1 MFIDLYSYQ
10 NLILFVARVALGIT
24 FIKHG
29 WPKIKKPL
37 GMKDWLK
44 SMNFPLPGFLSV
56 VVAAVEFFG
65 GILVLVGFY
74 AETAALLIA
83 INMGVAALVRK
94 FKQKDK
100 WLGGYEL
107 DLALMSL
114 ALMLA
119 LYGAGDWAL
128 GY

>member
-10 NLILFVARVALGIT
+10 NLIFFIARIVLGIT
-24 FIKHG
+24 FVKHG

-37 GMKDWLK
+37 GMKPWLK
-44 SMNFPLPGFLSV
+44 ELKFPLPGFLSV
-56 VVAAVEFFG
+56 IVAVVEFFG
-65 GILVLVGFY
+65 GIFILIGFY
-74 AETAALLIA
+74 AEAAAFLIA
-83 INMGVAALVRK
+83 LNMGVAALVRK

-100 WLGGYEL
+100 WLDGYEL

-119 LYGAGDWAL
+119 LYGAGDWSI

>member
-1 MFIDLYSYQ
+1 M
-10 NLILFVARVALGIT
+10 T
-24 FIKHG
+24 
-29 WPKIKKPL
+29 P
-37 GMKDWLK
+37 WLK
-44 SMNFPLPGFLSV
+44 ELKFPLPGFLSV
-56 VVAAVEFFG
+56 VVAMVEFFG
-65 GILVLVGFY
+65 GILILIGFY
-74 AETAALLIA
+74 AETAAFLIA
-83 INMGVAALVRK
+83 LDMAVAAGVRK

-119 LYGAGDWAL
+119 LYGAGDWGL

>member
-1 MFIDLYSYQ
+1 MDLYSYQ
-10 NLILFVARVALGIT
+10 NLILFVVRVALGVT

-29 WPKIKKPL
+29 WPKIKNPL

-44 SMNFPLPGFLSV
+44 SMSFPLPGFLSV
-56 VVAAVEFFG
+56 IVAVVEFFG
-65 GILVLVGFY
+65 GILVLIGFY
-74 AETAALLIA
+74 AETAALLIV
-83 INMGVAALVRK
+83 IDMGVAAVVRK

-114 ALMLA
+114 ALILA
-119 LYGAGDWAL
+119 LYGTGDWAL